1 MKEITIQKNEAGQR
15 FDKFLAKY
23 MNQAPKSFF
32 YKMLRKKNI
41 TLSEFA
47 LLGALLALLTGA
59 FRRRDRVALMLLL
72 GLLTALL
79 DETIQKFS
87 GTIQQSPGDPDWILA
102 HAGKE
107 LSIIYEDESTIFL
120 NKPAGMLSQK
130 AKPDDISMVEHLIA
144 YLLNSG
150 QISKEELRTF
160 HPSVCNRLDR
170 NTSGLIAAGKTLQA
184 LQQLSEMFRDRSLKK
199 YYLCLVRGKVSSDSH
214 ISGYLKKDPRTNRV
228 TVSRTPSGSAS
239 PIETEYH
246 IIKQEEDVTLL
257 EVHLITGKT
266 HQIRAHL
273 ASIGHPIAG
282 DYKYGNRAFNDT
294 LKKEYGLSSQ
304 LLHAYRLNFPECD
317 GDLSRLSGKE
327 LQAPLPPLFQKI
339 CQEKGVI

>member
-1 MKEITIQKNEAGQR
+1 MKTFIIKENEAGQR
-15 FDKFLAKY
+15 FDKYLKKLLKE
-23 MNQAPKSFF
+23 APSSFV

-41 TLSEFA
+41 VLNGKKADGSEKLNARDEVKLFLADETYDKFA
-47 LLGALLALLTGA
+47 GAEVKESFPT
-59 FRRRDRVALMLLL
+59 
-72 GLLTALL
+72 TAL
-79 DETIQKFS
+79 DIV
-87 GTIQQSPGDPDWILA
+87 
-102 HAGKE
+102 
-107 LSIIYEDESTIFL
+107 YEDEDIL
-120 NKPAGMLSQK
+120 IINKPAGMLSQK
-130 AKPDDISMVEHLIA
+130 AQPSDISANEYIIG
-144 YLLNSG
+144 YLLQSRAL
-150 QISKEELRTF
+150 KETDLRTF
-160 HPSVCNRLDR
+160 RPSVCNRLDR

-304 LLHAYRLNFPECD
+304 LLHAYRLNFPKCG
-317 GDLSRLSGKE
+317 GDLSLLSGKE

>member
-1 MKEITIQKNEAGQR
+1 M
-15 FDKFLAKY
+15 
-23 MNQAPKSFF
+23 
-32 YKMLRKKNI
+32 
-41 TLSEFA
+41 
-47 LLGALLALLTGA
+47 
-59 FRRRDRVALMLLL
+59 
-72 GLLTALL
+72 
-79 DETIQKFS
+79 
-87 GTIQQSPGDPDWILA
+87 
-102 HAGKE
+102 
-107 LSIIYEDESTIFL
+107 
-120 NKPAGMLSQK
+120 SQK

-199 YYLCLVRGKVSSDSH
+199 YYLCLVRGKVLSDSH
-214 ISGYLKKDPRTNRV
+214 ISGYLKKDPGTNRV

>member
-41 TLSEFA
+41 TLNGKKAAGNEILKLNDTVRLFLS
-47 LLGALLALLTGA
+47 
-59 FRRRDRVALMLLL
+59 
-72 GLLTALL
+72 

-107 LSIIYEDESTIFL
+107 LSIIYEEESTIFL

-304 LLHAYRLNFPECD
+304 FLHAYRLNFPKCG
-317 GDLSRLSGKE
+317 GDLSLLSGKE

>member
-1 MKEITIQKNEAGQR
+1 MDRILDYFITPNEEGLTVLNFLRSRGFSRHILTAMKA
-15 FDKFLAKY
+15 DKKA
-23 MNQAPKSFF
+23 
-32 YKMLRKKNI
+32 I
-41 TLSEFA
+41 TLNGAKAGGHTLLKDSDHLHVQLLENGSSE
-47 LLGALLALLTGA
+47 G
-59 FRRRDRVALMLLL
+59 
-72 GLLTALL
+72 
-79 DETIQKFS
+79 
-87 GTIQQSPGDPDWILA
+87 ILPTPMD
-102 HAGKE
+102 
-107 LSIIYEDESTIFL
+107 LSVLYEDEDIL
-120 NKPAGMLSQK
+120 IINKPQGMLSQK